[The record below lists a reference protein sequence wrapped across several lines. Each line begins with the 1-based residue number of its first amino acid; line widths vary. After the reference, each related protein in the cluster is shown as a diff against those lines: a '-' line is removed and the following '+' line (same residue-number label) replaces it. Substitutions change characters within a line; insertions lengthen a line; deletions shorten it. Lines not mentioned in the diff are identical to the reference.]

1 MSANETLVLAATVAT
16 AHLLAVMSPGP
27 DFAMVTRQTLAFGR
41 AAGLW
46 TAWGIAAGI
55 IFHVGYGLFG
65 LGWLIEK
72 LPALL
77 EVLRYAGVIFLLYM
91 GWGALRAQP
100 APEGPAA
107 VDRAPAA
114 RESFRIGVLT
124 NLLNPK
130 ATMFFVALFAAVIT
144 TETPLALRFGLGL
157 WIVLSTGAWFSFVA
171 FTLGHARIRQR
182 LRRVAHWI
190 DRAMGVILIAL
201 AVGMLWSGVHPLLA

>member
-1 MSANETLVLAATVAT
+1 MLSDPLWLFTTIAT

-27 DFAMVTRQTLAFGR
+27 DFAMVTRQTLAYGR
-41 AAGLW
+41 SAGLW

-55 IFHVGYGLFG
+55 IFHVSYGLFG
-65 LGWLIEK
+65 LGWLIER
-72 LPALL
+72 LPWLL
-77 EVLRYAGVIFLLYM
+77 EVLRYGGAVFLFYM
-91 GWGALRAQP
+91 GWGALHAQP
-100 APEGPAA
+100 MAEGAAAP
-107 VDRAPAA
+107 DKTPAA

-144 TETPLALRFGLGL
+144 GATPLPLRLTLGA

-171 FTLGHARIRQR
+171 FTLGQARVRDK

-190 DRAMGVILIAL
+190 DRVMGAILITL
-201 AVGMLWSGVHPLLA
+201 AVGMIASGLQSLLH